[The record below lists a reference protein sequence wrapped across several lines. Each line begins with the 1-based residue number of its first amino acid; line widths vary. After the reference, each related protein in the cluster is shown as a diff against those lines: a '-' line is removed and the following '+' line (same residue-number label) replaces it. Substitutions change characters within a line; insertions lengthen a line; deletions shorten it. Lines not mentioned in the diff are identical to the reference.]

1 MSIGILVTHLSELA
15 WTLLVGNIICVSY
28 VMLQKTWNL
37 DGYCWRAIYIFYVKA
52 TRVLGH
58 ALILLVG
65 NLYLYRRVLGLA

>member
-37 DGYCWRAIYIFYVKA
+37 DGYCWWVICICIEEFWDLHRGNMYLLCKS
-52 TRVLGH
+52 TRSL
-58 ALILLVG
+58 
-65 NLYLYRRVLGLA
+65 